1 MAADLIGGVPAD
13 AAQLVEL
20 VELEYGG
27 LVLPYLTLGDAAQ
40 LRRVCRRLRTAVAAH
55 RWDDR
60 STIVYDLGS
69 WRRAFPRA
77 TVCRLGRCTVTQHDL
92 LSLRQVRWIIFEA
105 GVEPSPGALR
115 DLPRTM
121 HIFSAARCLDLWQCH
136 SLYFT
141 DRELQQLSHV
151 RQLMINADSVSDAG
165 VIALSSVVELR
176 MLTSGVSRI
185 TDRGL
190 TSLRHIVQL
199 DLMGA
204 HVLDM
209 GACTRAGFI
218 WLAPTLRRLRLQ
230 SIPNLHLDDSVFS
243 ALELE
248 SLFLD
253 ECPLVTLSDVGLAAL
268 ASIQVLHLIYMPGF
282 SCTDWGIS
290 QLAGIEVLQ
299 IYGGGD
305 VDITDDGVA
314 ALSGI
319 RILQLSNL
327 NSVRVTDDGIMA
339 IAGASMIDLS
349 GCPLVCIQGWGLSAL
364 MHCAHLDISRTG
376 SSVAPEIVEWL
387 AEAGTTIII
396 DDEHSDDFIDDDFI
410 GDDFIGDDF
419 IGDDFIG
426 DDFIGDDF
434 IGDDF
439 IGDDNAFDDDNVDDD
454 FEDFTDGAF
463 ALGDAARW
471 LSDIAAATADVGEGD
486 VGGEAEVDTD

>member
-1 MAADLIGGVPAD
+1 MMAAHSIGGVPA
-13 AAQLVEL
+13 AIALI
-20 VELEYGG
+20 ELEYGG

-40 LRRVCRRLRTAVAAH
+40 LRRVCWRLRAAVAAH

-60 STIVYDLGS
+60 STAVYDLSS

-77 TVCRLGRCTVTQHDL
+77 TACRLGRCVVAQSDL
-92 LSLRQVRWIIFEA
+92 LCLRQLRWVVFEA

-115 DLPRTM
+115 DVPSTM
-121 HIFSAARCLDLWQCH
+121 HVFSAARGLDLWRCH
-136 SLYFT
+136 SLHFS
-141 DRELQQLSHV
+141 DRELRQLSHV
-151 RQLMINADSVSDAG
+151 RQLMINAVGVSDAG
-165 VIALSSVVELR
+165 LVALSTVEELR
-176 MLTSGVSRI
+176 MVTSGMSRI

-218 WLAPTLRRLRLQ
+218 QLAPTLRRLRLQ

-243 ALELE
+243 ALKLE

-253 ECPLVTLSDVGLAAL
+253 ECPLVTLSDAGLAAL
-268 ASIQVLHLIYMPGF
+268 ASLRELHLIYMPGF

-299 IYGGGD
+299 IYGCGD
-305 VDITDDGVA
+305 AVITDDGVA

-319 RILQLSNL
+319 HTLQLSNSA
-327 NSVRVTDDGIMA
+327 NVCVTDDGVMA
-339 IAGASMIDLS
+339 IAGASSIDLS

-364 MHCAHLDISRTG
+364 MQCAHLDISRTG
-376 SSVAPEIVEWL
+376 SRVGPEIVKWL

-396 DDEHSDDFIDDDFI
+396 DDDEH
-410 GDDFIGDDF
+410 GDDE
-419 IGDDFIG
+419 
-426 DDFIGDDF
+426 
-434 IGDDF
+434 
-439 IGDDNAFDDDNVDDD
+439 NDD

-463 ALGDAARW
+463 ALGDAAIW
-471 LSDIAAATADVGEGD
+471 LDDIAGSEADVGLAASVGSEASEASEAS
-486 VGGEAEVDTD
+486 VGGEATAASEASAGCD